1 MLNNE
6 TRDLHEGDIVKH
18 FKRETLTE
26 EQLKKNP
33 TMYMYGIISMN
44 AKHTETG
51 EALVV
56 YRALYDNKVY
66 CRPKEMFLSE
76 VDRDK
81 YPDVKQLY
89 RLQRIGDNSFYTK

>member
-1 MLNNE
+1 MSIIEN
-6 TRDLHEGDIVKH
+6 GYIVNH
-18 FKRETLTE
+18 FKRDGLTE
-26 EQLKKNP
+26 EQLKENP
-33 TMYMYGIISMN
+33 LMYLYRVICMD

-56 YRALYDNKVY
+56 YQALYDNKVY

-89 RLQRIGDNSFYTK
+89 RLQRISDNSFYTK

>member
-18 FKRETLTE
+18 FKRETFTE

-51 EALVV
+51 EELVI
-56 YRALYDNKVY
+56 YKALYGDGQVY
-66 CRPKEMFLSE
+66 ARPKEMFLSK
-76 VDRDK
+76 VDKEK
-81 YPDVKQLY
+81 YPNIRQQY
-89 RLQRIGDNSFYTK
+89 RLQKIDNDF